1 MKNEFMAGTATR
13 DITPTLPDD
22 LSIMGMARKRP
33 TRGVLY
39 PLRAEALAL
48 SAGNETVFIVTCDQ
62 LFMRESLTAPVRK
75 KVAEALG
82 INDPV
87 IFFGATHSHS
97 SEFNRPEKSTPE
109 SDAWWKNQDQ
119 QLESALVEV
128 CVEAFKNCVPAE
140 LASSVAKLKQP
151 ISSGRRMLL
160 SNGSCIDYWAAG
172 SIAIPGVKLMGIEAE
187 PPVQI
192 DVVGVRAMGAAEPFA
207 LLTSYPSHIHLIGL
221 PYLDSEVAG
230 AAKRTVEKRHP
241 HLNMLYANGTAGDT
255 AMGSTTPPPA
265 SGKLD
270 EEQAWYEK
278 HLTLFGNRFAD
289 AIDDALGALKY
300 SRPKQIHIATF
311 HEKQERVK
319 MTRIQPK
326 AGILIQAAAFG
337 DTAILNIQG
346 ELFSQFGLDFHADSP
361 FRNLLVVGYNEFG
374 YSYIGTD
381 LAYEQGSY
389 EIKGVKPRTHE
400 EEHALRELG
409 INIISPEYSTLG
421 KTIKDKTHDLL
432 HKLAAE
438 QGVH

>member
-1 MKNEFMAGTATR
+1 MKNEFRAGTATR
-13 DITPTLPDD
+13 DITPILPDD

-33 TRGVLY
+33 TQGVLH

-48 SAGNETVFIVTCDQ
+48 NAGNETVFIVTCDQ
-62 LFMRESLTAPVRK
+62 LFVRDSLTGPVRK
-75 KVAEALG
+75 KVAEALEV
-82 INDPV
+82 NDPV

-109 SDAWWKNQDQ
+109 SDAWWANQDQ
-119 QLESALVEV
+119 KMEVALVEI
-128 CVEAFKNCVPAE
+128 CVEAYKNRVPAE
-140 LASSVAKLKQP
+140 LASSAVKLKNP

-160 SNGSCIDYWAAG
+160 ANGSCIDYWSAG

-192 DVVGVRAMGAAEPFA
+192 DVVGVRAVGSPEPFA
-207 LLTSYPSHIHLIGL
+207 LLTSYPSHIHLISL

-241 HLNMLYANGTAGDT
+241 HLTMLYANGTAGDT
-255 AMGSTTPPPA
+255 AIGSTTSPPA
-265 SGKLD
+265 SGNL
-270 EEQAWYEK
+270 EEERSWYEK
-278 HLTLFGNRFAD
+278 HLTLFGNRFSD
-289 AIDDALGALKY
+289 AVDDALGALEY
-300 SRPKQIHIATF
+300 RRPSNIRLAKF
-311 HEKQERVK
+311 HDTQELVK
-319 MTRIQPK
+319 MASHQPQ

-337 DTAILNIQG
+337 DTAILNVQG

-400 EEHALRELG
+400 EEHALRELRVP
-409 INIISPEYSTLG
+409 IISPEYSSLG
-421 KTIKDKTHDLL
+421 EIIKNKTYDLL
-432 HKLAAE
+432 HKL
-438 QGVH
+438 VLTRP